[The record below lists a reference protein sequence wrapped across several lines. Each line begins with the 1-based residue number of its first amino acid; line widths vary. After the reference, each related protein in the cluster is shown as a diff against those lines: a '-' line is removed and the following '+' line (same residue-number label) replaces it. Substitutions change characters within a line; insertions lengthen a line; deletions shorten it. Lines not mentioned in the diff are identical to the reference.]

1 MNSIKEMS
9 AEEFIRR
16 FKNLIEEHEESRFI
30 FFLGAGCSVSS
41 GIPSARTLV
50 KDWLPRLKKLKTGC
64 NDNCDSWIN
73 EIYPDYTEDKASLF
87 YGKVIEDLFLTPEE
101 RQREIERLTE
111 GKDPGFGYAVLAQMM
126 TFEDIGR
133 HCNVVQTVNFD
144 DLIADALYLYTQKKP
159 LVISH
164 ESLAGFVKISR
175 TRPLI
180 LKLHGDARLDP
191 KNTEKETQGLAENV
205 RKVLKNLLY
214 ETGLIFIGYGG
225 HDESIAEILDE
236 LPSNALPW
244 GIYWIGN
251 KIPDSKIG
259 MWLTNR
265 NARWIKQSD
274 FDELMLLMWKEFNF
288 SHPKKDRFDKL
299 LNTYFDTFKNLK
311 KRIEI
316 QPEKE
321 DDKPLKEA
329 LEKASNA
336 FESWHAVVLEADK
349 YEKND
354 PERADII
361 YQEGLKR
368 FPDSK
373 ELLGT
378 YALFFHIQKDYDK
391 AEEYYKKALEIDPK
405 YVNVL
410 CNYASFLGEI
420 RKDYDKA
427 EEYYKKALGL
437 DPKYV
442 NVLGNY
448 ALFLSEIRK
457 DYDKAEEYYKKA
469 LGLDPKYVNVLGNY
483 AQLLNDI
490 RKDYDKAE
498 EYYKKVWEI
507 DPKDATNLGNFA
519 GFLLARG
526 NENGFSILEKALE
539 LAREQSLKDTLLE
552 CLFYQ
557 YAHSKDKKLQRK
569 SLEEIKILVKK
580 EKIRSPGWNLSDNIE
595 RAIKD
600 GHPDLNF
607 VEKLA
612 KVISGQ
618 IDIRELDDFEFWNK

>member
-1 MNSIKEMS
+1 MNQIKEMT

-16 FKNLIEEHEESRFI
+16 FKNLIEEHEDSRFI

-41 GIPSARTLV
+41 GIPDAGTLV
-50 KDWLPRLKKLKTGC
+50 KNWLPRLKKLKTDSSG
-64 NDNCDSWIN
+64 NCDSWVSG
-73 EIYPDYTEDKASLF
+73 IYPDYIEDKASLF

-126 TFEDIGR
+126 THEGTGR

-164 ESLAGFVKISR
+164 ESLAGFVKITR

-191 KNTEKETQGLAENV
+191 KNTEKETQELAENV
-205 RKVLKNLLY
+205 RKVLKNLLH

-244 GIYWIGN
+244 GIYWIGSS
-251 KIPDSKIG
+251 IPDSKIG
-259 MWLTNR
+259 KWLKDR
-265 NARWIKQSD
+265 NARWIKQND

-288 SHPKKDRFDKL
+288 SHPKKDRFDNL
-299 LNTYFDTFKNLK
+299 LNTYFETFKNLK

-321 DDKPLKEA
+321 EAKPLKEA
-329 LEKASNA
+329 LEKAANE
-336 FESWHAVVLEADK
+336 FESFWAVILEAEK

-354 PERADII
+354 PEKADII

-373 ELLGT
+373 ELIVA
-378 YALFFHIQKDYDK
+378 YAVFLNYIRKEYDK

-405 YVNVL
+405 HANIL
-410 CNYASFLGEI
+410 SIYAVFLNDI
-420 RKDYDKA
+420 RKEYDKA
-427 EEYYKKALGL
+427 EEYYKKAL
-437 DPKYV
+437 
-442 NVLGNY
+442 
-448 ALFLSEIRK
+448 
-457 DYDKAEEYYKKA
+457 
-469 LGLDPKYVNVLGNY
+469 
-483 AQLLNDI
+483 
-490 RKDYDKAE
+490 
-498 EYYKKVWEI
+498 EI
-507 DPKDATNLGNFA
+507 DPKDATTLGNYA

-526 NENGFSILEKALE
+526 NENGFTILEKALE
-539 LAREQSLKDTLLE
+539 LAREKSLTDTLLE
-552 CLFYQ
+552 CLFYR
-557 YAHSKDKKLQRK
+557 YAHSKDKKLQKK
-569 SLEEIKILVKK
+569 SLGEIKILLK
-580 EKIRSPGWNLSDNIE
+580 EKIRSPYWNMSDNVE

-600 GHPDLNF
+600 GHPHPDFL
-607 VEKLA
+607 EKLS
-612 KVISGQ
+612 KVISDE
-618 IDIRELDDFEFWNK
+618 IDIRELDGFKSWHE